1 MTGTRW
7 LTLCVLLATSA
18 HADTDG
24 HPVTMWEIEGE
35 HNTVYLLGSIHLL
48 RKKDHP
54 LPAVIESAYQDAE
67 TLIMEID
74 MDDLDPMA
82 AQVAFTE
89 HGVLH
94 DDTTLRDLMGDD
106 LYQQASDAAVALDI
120 PLDMLAKTEPWYA
133 AVTAEIMILS
143 RIGFDPNLGIEAYM
157 TAKAASDNK
166 PIEGF
171 ETIEQQL
178 AFLDGLPL
186 AAQRDMLLS
195 TLLEGAEIKQ
205 IMDGMID
212 AWRHGDTD
220 YLNDVLLDSFA
231 RFEAINKAL
240 ITDRNE
246 RWVTQTLEL
255 LDDDDDYLI
264 VVGAMHLV
272 GEGGVPERLA
282 REGVHIE
289 QLSEPP
295 ALR

>member
-1 MTGTRW
+1 
-7 LTLCVLLATSA
+7 
-18 HADTDG
+18 
-24 HPVTMWEIEGE
+24 MWEIKGE

-48 RKKDHP
+48 RQMDHP
-54 LPAVIESAYQDAE
+54 LPTVIESAYQDAE

-94 DDTTLRDLMGDD
+94 DETTLRDLMGDE
-106 LYQQASDAAVALDI
+106 LYQQASEAAAAINI
-120 PLDMLAKTEPWYA
+120 PLELLAKTEPWYA
-133 AVTAEIMILS
+133 AVTTEIMVLS
-143 RIGFDPNLGIEAYM
+143 RIGFNPNLGIETYM
-157 TAKAASDNK
+157 TAKAVGDNK

-171 ETIEQQL
+171 ETIEEQL

-195 TLLEGAEIKQ
+195 TLLEGAEIKEM
-205 IMDGMID
+205 MDGMID
-212 AWRHGDTD
+212 AWRHGDLD

-231 RFEAINKAL
+231 KFEAINKAL

-246 RWVTQTLEL
+246 RWVIQTMEL

-272 GEGGVPERLA
+272 GKGGVPERLA
-282 REGVHIE
+282 REGIRIR

-295 ALR
+295 TLR